1 MVEVYD
7 STVLEKEI
15 QRLMGDEDVTKKSG
29 IYEYLLTGK
38 EKCLSIRSFDRR
50 DKLSAYERQGHK
62 CAICNQEFEFEE
74 MQGDHIIPWAKGGK
88 TVPENCQM
96 LCTDCNL
103 KKSDK

>member
-1 MVEVYD
+1 M
-7 STVLEKEI
+7 S
-15 QRLMGDEDVTKKSG
+15 
-29 IYEYLLTGK
+29 
-38 EKCLSIRSFDRR
+38 
-50 DKLSAYERQGHK
+50 
-62 CAICNQEFEFEE
+62 ICNQEFEFEE

>member
-1 MVEVYD
+1 M
-7 STVLEKEI
+7 SHLKIFCI
-15 QRLMGDEDVTKKSG
+15 QNAYVTFFFFLWLFLRGLKFN
-29 IYEYLLTGK
+29 EYLLTGK

-62 CAICNQEFEFEE
+62 CAICNQEFDFEE

>member
-1 MVEVYD
+1 MIYTQEGCNSCID
-7 STVLEKEI
+7 ILK
-15 QRLMGDEDVTKKSG
+15 LKDVAYVIKK
-29 IYEYLLTGK
+29 
-38 EKCLSIRSFDRR
+38 
-50 DKLSAYERQGHK
+50 RQGHK